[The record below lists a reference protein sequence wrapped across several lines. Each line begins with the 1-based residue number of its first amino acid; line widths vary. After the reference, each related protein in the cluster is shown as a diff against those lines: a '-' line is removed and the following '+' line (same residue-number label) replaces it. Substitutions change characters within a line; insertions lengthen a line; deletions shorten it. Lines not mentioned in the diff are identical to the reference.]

1 MPLDKA
7 ASLEASL
14 AELEVESSQ
23 EELAGHVGG
32 QGQELAG
39 HVGGQGQGLA
49 DCVKVTA
56 RKKPRK
62 CTVV

>member
-7 ASLEASL
+7 ARLEASI

-23 EELAGHVGG
+23 EELAGHVGC
-32 QGQELAG
+32 
-39 HVGGQGQGLA
+39 QGQGLA

-56 RKKPRK
+56 RRKHRK